1 MLTFLEVKN
10 GLEARHRNKLFQQIW
25 TFFLFPRF
33 CVLNHIL
40 VILWRL
46 ASCDKRWAGRS
57 GKCKQGSQVITKT
70 HSSINCRLPK
80 NSLLLLS
87 SVGFENGEKSRN
99 YVRRLGHRGVQT
111 KQKLI
116 SAHKNKCT
124 QLACISLGEFQ
135 FFRLFKGVNSC
146 TFFDGMLVIALV

>member
-87 SVGFENGEKSRN
+87 SVGFENGGKSRS

-116 SAHKNKCT
+116 SAHINKCT
-124 QLACISLGEFQ
+124 QVVCISLGEFQ
-135 FFRLFKGVNSC
+135 FFRFFSAILALS
-146 TFFDGMLVIALV
+146 FDGMLLIALV